1 MTVNRVC
8 VLVIF
13 VIKLKSILQPQ
24 SMMFPGLHPAA
35 MMSVQGMGLAGV
47 AGGPQQGAGAPQSAA
62 AGSGFASHA
71 GQTGGPSPASA
82 GGGHSHGHSNG
93 WGRPHGG
100 PNHAANAGMFN
111 GSGQRHQPP
120 SNHHA
125 AAAAA
130 PMNPFAAA
138 AAMAPQVN
146 LWGLMNEGL
155 RSTEI
160 VLD

>member
-1 MTVNRVC
+1 
-8 VLVIF
+8 
-13 VIKLKSILQPQ
+13 
-24 SMMFPGLHPAA
+24 MMFPGLHPAA

-100 PNHAANAGMFN
+100 PNHAPNAGMFN

-125 AAAAA
+125 AASAA